1 MSRAGTIASLATL
14 VRVKTSEVERLEAD
28 LARQEAVRA
37 RYQASLAR
45 LGALAEGS
53 GASGALAPALAMN
66 CGHYKQAVFALAEL
80 HRNDLHLHEANMAVA
95 QKALAAAWT
104 RREVLGL
111 VLDQHQAAQRREQ
124 ERAVRKREDET
135 ATQSW
140 LAGQA

>member
-14 VRVKTSEVERLEAD
+14 VRVKGTEVERLEAE
-28 LARQEAVRA
+28 LARQEGVRA

-45 LGALAEGS
+45 LESLAEGS
-53 GASGALAPALAMN
+53 GASGALPPALAAN

-95 QKALAAAWT
+95 RKALATAWT

-111 VLDQHQAAQRREQ
+111 VLEQHQDAHRREQ
-124 ERAVRKREDET
+124 ERLVRKREDDT

-140 LAGQA
+140 LAGRA